1 MSPPCLICKQGSNCG
16 SERLG
21 KPPWGAQHGPGAL
34 PLTTPACCFLVQS
47 KCSQMFT
54 GHLLHAR
61 ATPPC
66 KGLQAPDRD
75 DQEEPRTSGTTEGGG
90 FTKAQPTEKSTE
102 ASPVPEEGLASPLL
116 TPPSSTLASP
126 ACSALGESLRALAPG
141 HWQVSAHGGQA

>member
-1 MSPPCLICKQGSNCG
+1 MQ
-16 SERLG
+16 E
-21 KPPWGAQHGPGAL
+21 AL
-34 PLTTPACCFLVQS
+34 S
-47 KCSQMFT
+47 
-54 GHLLHAR
+54 
-61 ATPPC
+61 
-66 KGLQAPDRD
+66 LQAPDRD

-141 HWQVSAHGGQA
+141 HWQVSAMEVRPECRGSPFAVKGAQAQGLD